1 MQLFRRKQKKDF
13 KETEPSTV
21 FNAKVRF
28 DTSVLRKN
36 NITRLSIDERWTK
49 LFVDIQMSPELKKAE
64 EEMNELIKREAMLK
78 NEQENL
84 EPQKRRCMNQIMSLT
99 KEAFE
104 NDDETAKQ
112 RLKECKKEIE
122 RINERINNIQDD
134 IDKLEDKLREANVE
148 LLNKSINYIFSEL
161 KTKNERA
168 LQIKKELAELEE
180 RKKLLSQELETISF
194 DWTKYAVDLTE
205 LIGTDPIKEFEEA
218 YKLEGLKDETVD
230 ASADESN

>member
-1 MQLFRRKQKKDF
+1 MQLFRRKQKDSKGI
-13 KETEPSTV
+13 KSSTAV
-21 FNAKVRF
+21 NANVRF
-28 DTSVLRKN
+28 DASVLRKN

-64 EEMNELIKREAMLK
+64 EEMNGLIKREAMLK

-104 NDDETAKQ
+104 NNNETAKQ
-112 RLKECKKEIE
+112 QLKECKKEIE
-122 RINERINNIQDD
+122 RINERINNIQED
-134 IDKLEDKLREANVE
+134 IDKLEDKLREANLE
-148 LLNKSINYIFSEL
+148 FLNKSINYIFSEL
-161 KTKNERA
+161 KAKNERA

-180 RKKLLSQELETISF
+180 RKKLLSQELENISL

-205 LIGTDPIKEFEEA
+205 LIGADPVKEFEEA

-230 ASADESN
+230 TSADETN

>member
-1 MQLFRRKQKKDF
+1 MQFFRRKQKKDS
-13 KETEPSTV
+13 KRTEPSAEI
-21 FNAKVRF
+21 NVRF

-36 NITRLSIDERWTK
+36 DITRLSIDERWTK
-49 LFVDIQMSPELKKAE
+49 LFVAIPMPPELKKSE
-64 EEMNELIKREAMLK
+64 EEMNELIKKEAMLK

-104 NDDETAKQ
+104 NDNETAKQ
-112 RLKECKKEIE
+112 QLKEYKKEIE
-122 RINERINNIQDD
+122 RINDRINNIQGD
-134 IDKLEDKLREANVE
+134 IEKLEDELREANLE

-161 KTKNERA
+161 KAKNERA
-168 LQIKKELAELEE
+168 LQIKKELEELEE
-180 RKKLLSQELETISF
+180 KKKLLSQELETISF

-205 LIGTDPIKEFEEA
+205 LIGTDPVKEFEEA

-230 ASADESN
+230 ASADENN